1 MDRPSADQLRT
12 AIAASRAGVEDRGAD
27 EARYLER
34 VASNLESILEREQLL
49 LDDAMAATIASFS
62 AVVGPWLPDPQPTAT
77 EQAASLRHA
86 LDRGLRDGA
95 LSPTDELLTALRD
108 DATRR
113 LAIARP
119 GYLHSAT

>member
-1 MDRPSADQLRT
+1 MDRPSADQLRV
-12 AIAASRAGVEDRGAD
+12 AIAASRAGDADRDTD

-34 VASNLESILEREQLL
+34 VASNLESILEREELL

-62 AVVGPWLPDPQPTAT
+62 AVAGSCLPDPQPTTA

-95 LSPTDELLTALRD
+95 LSPTDELLVALRD

-113 LAIARP
+113 LTIARP
-119 GYLHSAT
+119 GYLQSAT